1 MVLNNDAVRPEDD
14 PDSDGASNV
23 EEFAALTDPRNPADV
38 LRTEITRTGAGL
50 TVRWRSVAGQH
61 YQLFQTSD
69 LNAGVWT
76 PAGARAAGTGELLQ
90 VAVGVDSAATFYR
103 VQALP

>member
-1 MVLNNDAVRPEDD
+1 MVLINDAVRPEDD
-14 PDSDGASNV
+14 PDGDGASNSD
-23 EEFAALTDPRNPADV
+23 EFAALTDPRNPDDV
-38 LRTEITRTGAGL
+38 LRTEVTRTGAGL
-50 TVRWRSVAGQH
+50 SVRWPSVAGRQ
-61 YQLFQTSD
+61 YQLFQSSD